1 MADNNNTNGGNMNNN
16 NNHYD
21 HPSRVPA
28 DDTAVVPV
36 EDEPGFPRTS
46 SMLASSTVH
55 SSSANNPMHP
65 QQQQHHVHNASASGD
80 KGSSIG
86 GGAPLFSPSEKEKS
100 PAELPPPL
108 AARSN
113 SGRNRG
119 GDVEMEPVLRGV
131 DDVHDAN
138 SIAGDEPEEGEEG
151 GKKNRAKVFS
161 PGVLN
166 KDEPYGI
173 DCDYIFN
180 MLERKN
186 METLNE
192 KIGGLESLLRILC
205 SDGDRGIDSST
216 VDIRRERYGAN
227 ELVRKE
233 PPALWEFYWDAFKDP
248 LIIIL
253 CVCAVVSIIFGLTLE
268 NPHSGKVERETGW
281 IEGTA
286 IIISVAVVTSTQALT
301 NWSKARKFA
310 EMEKDQS
317 VHDAQVFRDGHE
329 ITIPS
334 NEIVVGDV
342 LVIEGGMMLDV
353 DGIYIHGSDLKTN
366 ESAMTGEP
374 DLIKKNADKDPFF
387 LSGTVV
393 EEGEGRML
401 VVGVGMEGVQG
412 RLKEATDEDAA
423 DTPLQQH
430 LGELADLIAKIAFA
444 AASLLIIALFIKEGV
459 LISQGDRKAEASN
472 FLKYIIIGVALV
484 VVAVPEGLPLA
495 VTIALAFG
503 MKSMMDDNCLVRVLA
518 SCETMGAAT
527 AVCSDKTGTL
537 TTNVMS
543 CAQGVVGNEEFYI
556 GGYGLRPRASAD
568 VDPTVLDRND
578 VAFNRLSEK
587 VIDLFCD
594 AIAFNSTAREQE
606 IDGRVQWVGNK
617 TEHGLLGFINL
628 ARRDYKRVRASVGEE
643 NVRQFP
649 FNSKKK
655 RMTTIVRRESGSL
668 VFVKGASEVVL
679 ADCSRY
685 MNENG
690 SVMAMGEADAARFAA
705 MIEDMAVQG
714 NRTIAVAYTTYSPDA
729 ETTDGSFPEEEP
741 DFTDYILLGVLG
753 IQDPIREEVPEAVR
767 QCKEAGVRVRMVT
780 GDNINTA
787 IAIAKKCGIFEENKW
802 DLAMLGQDFRT
813 MYQTD
818 RDRLKEIVPRLCVL
832 ARSSPQDKYILVSM
846 LQEIGDVVGVT
857 GDGTNDA
864 PALKLANVGFAMQ
877 IGTDIA
883 KGAADM
889 VLTDNNFA
897 SVVNAIRWGRAV
909 NDAIRKFLQFQL
921 SINVGGVILTFVASV
936 ASPTSK
942 EPFSAVQLLWL
953 NLIMDTLAAIALA
966 TESPSDSCLRR
977 LPSFQQ
983 ASIISR
989 RMWSFVVLHGS
1000 MQTIIILLML
1010 FLGHDLFETVEG
1022 DECDLK
1028 LYADNNE
1035 TLALYNHCDQICKT
1049 EGGKYYGHYCQ
1060 QGTEHSTIMFNTY
1073 IWFQIFNIFNARK
1086 LYGEHNIFEGFTRS
1100 KPFFIVL
1107 VIILAFQIFAVEA
1120 AGSFLNTTRLNW
1132 RDWLICVGVG
1142 AFSLPLGVLVRLLP
1156 IEEPIPEDIQ
1166 KMWDEENKLRE
1177 RLDVPLIHPSTK
1189 ERGRFVVKSGDP
1201 SLQRRTS
1208 AAGLQRTMSLR
1219 RSTSMRSNK

>member
-1 MADNNNTNGGNMNNN
+1 MADNHDN
-16 NNHYD
+16 
-21 HPSRVPA
+21 HPSRVPQDA
-28 DDTAVVPV
+28 AIVPI
-36 EDEPGFPRTS
+36 EDEGGFPRRA
-46 SMLASSTVH
+46 SMLNNNNVHTNSSDKPTAT
-55 SSSANNPMHP
+55 SSSAPG
-65 QQQQHHVHNASASGD
+65 GD
-80 KGSSIG
+80 FIY
-86 GGAPLFSPSEKEKS
+86 SPTEK
-100 PAELPPPL
+100 PPPPL
-108 AARSN
+108 AARSGSLRQN
-113 SGRNRG
+113 TD
-119 GDVEMEPVLRGV
+119 GDVEMEPVIREV
-131 DDVHDAN
+131 DDLNEAN
-138 SIAGDEPEEGEEG
+138 SVRGGDDGDG
-151 GKKNRAKVFS
+151 DGDKDGKKNKAKVFS

-166 KDEPYGI
+166 KNEPYGI
-173 DCDYIFN
+173 DPDYIFN

-186 METLNE
+186 METLND
-192 KIGGLESLLRILC
+192 KIGGLESLARILQ
-205 SDGDRGIDSST
+205 SDTERGIDPAT
-216 VDIRRERYGAN
+216 VDLRREKYGAN

-233 PPALWEFYWDAFKDP
+233 APALWEFYWEAFKDP

-253 CVCAVVSIIFGLTLE
+253 SICAVVSIIFGMTLE
-268 NPHSGKVERETGW
+268 NSHSGRVERETGW

-286 IIISVAVVTSTQALT
+286 IIISVLVVTSTQALT
-301 NWSKARKFA
+301 NWTKAKKFA

-317 VHDAQVFRDGHE
+317 VTDAQVFRDGHE
-329 ITIPS
+329 ITIKS
-334 NEIVVGDV
+334 DEIVVGDV
-342 LVIEGGMMLDV
+342 LLIEGGMMLSV

-374 DLIKKNADKDPFF
+374 DLIKKNAEKDPFF

-393 EEGEGRML
+393 EEGEGRIL
-401 VVGVGMEGVQG
+401 VVGVGMEAIQG
-412 RLKEATDEDAA
+412 RLKEATDEESA

-430 LGELADLIAKIAFA
+430 LGELADLIAKFAFA
-444 AASLLIIALFIKEGV
+444 AALLLVIALFIKEGV
-459 LISQGDRKAEASN
+459 LISQGDRKAEASS
-472 FLKYIIIGVALV
+472 FLKYVIIGIALV

-495 VTIALAFG
+495 VTISLAFG

-556 GGYGLRPRASAD
+556 SGYGLRPRSGAD
-568 VDPTVLDRND
+568 IEPSVVDRND
-578 VAFNRLSEK
+578 LRLNRLSEK

-594 AIAFNSTAREQE
+594 AIALNSTAREQE
-606 IDGRVQWVGNK
+606 IDGRIQWVGNK

-628 ARRDYKRVRASVGEE
+628 AKRDYKQVRAGVHE
-643 NVRQFP
+643 NNIRQFP

-655 RMTTIVRRESGSL
+655 RMSTIVRRESGAL
-668 VFVKGASEVVL
+668 VFVKGASEVIL
-679 ADCSRY
+679 EDCSRY

-690 SVMAMGEADAARFAA
+690 SVLEMGYDEKQRFAS
-705 MIEDMAVQG
+705 MIADMANQG
-714 NRTIAVAYTTYSPDA
+714 NRTIAVAYTNY
-729 ETTDGSFPEEEP
+729 TDGPEFPENEP
-741 DFTDYILLGVLG
+741 DLSDYILLGVLG
-753 IQDPIREEVPEAVR
+753 IQDPIREEVPLAV
-767 QCKEAGVRVRMVT
+767 QHCKEAGVRVRMVT

-787 IAIAKKCGIFEENKW
+787 IAIAKKCGIFEENQW

-818 RDRLKEIVPRLCVL
+818 REKLKEIVPRLCVL

-889 VLTDNNFA
+889 ILTDNNFA
-897 SVVNAIRWGRAV
+897 SVVNAIKWGRAV

-966 TESPSDSCLRR
+966 TESPSEACLKR

-983 ASIISR
+983 AKMISR
-989 RMWSFVVLHGS
+989 RMWTFVGLHGGL
-1000 MQTIIILLML
+1000 QTIVILLML
-1010 FLGHDLFETVEG
+1010 FLGHNVFQTVQG

-1028 LYADNNE
+1028 LYEDNNE
-1035 TLALYNHCDQICKT
+1035 TASLYAYCNQICKS

-1060 QGTEHSTIMFNTY
+1060 QGTVHSTIMFNTY

-1107 VIILAFQIFAVEA
+1107 IIIIGFQVFAVEA
-1120 AGSFLNTTRLNW
+1120 AGEFLNTTGLPW
-1132 RDWLICVGVG
+1132 QDWLICVGVG
-1142 AFSLPLGVLVRLLP
+1142 AFTLPMGFLVRLVP
-1156 IEEPIPEDIQ
+1156 ISEPIPEEIK

-1177 RLDVPLIHPSTK
+1177 KLGVPLIHQESRQTT
-1189 ERGRFVVKSGDP
+1189 RLLVKAGDP
-1201 SLQRRTS
+1201 SLQRRAST
-1208 AAGLQRTMSLR
+1208 LHQRGGSLHRGSSLR
-1219 RSTSMRSNK
+1219 RTTSLRSNK